1 MRFLELN
8 SLSDKL
14 AAVPSKPKKR
24 KRTAKSESHL
34 KVEQDRFA
42 AFAAKVHVSFC
53 RKVIQYFF
61 DISLYTKRLRFLVF
75 ALTRSVART

>member
-1 MRFLELN
+1 MDTTQKEVEAKFLEFR

-34 KVEQDRFA
+34 KVEQDPFA
-42 AFAAKVHVSFC
+42 AYAAEVHVSFFK
-53 RKVIQYFF
+53 KVIQYFF
-61 DISLYTKRLRFLVF
+61 DIPCTQMDCCF
-75 ALTRSVART
+75 